1 MKQLR
6 SIRLGNKVYVFDT
19 ENLEKTGRNIGI
31 VASYALMIAG
41 RVAINR
47 KIKKEINKLFR

>member
-19 ENLEKTGRNIGI
+19 EDLEKTGRTIGI
-31 VASYALMIAG
+31 VAYYAFIIAG